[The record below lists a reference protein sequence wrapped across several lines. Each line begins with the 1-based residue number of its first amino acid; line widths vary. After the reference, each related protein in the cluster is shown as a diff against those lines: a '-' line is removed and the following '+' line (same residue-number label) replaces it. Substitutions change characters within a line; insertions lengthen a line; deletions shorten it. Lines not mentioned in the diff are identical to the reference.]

1 MEQINLNVGLEGN
14 ELNIRRGDAQKL
26 PELESFQY
34 LGNINS
40 VSEYLSKIECEVK
53 STVVIADYENGSITV
68 FINNDL
74 SVKSAV
80 KGQLVESD
88 LLEVFYINKPGK
100 LFTQQE
106 IIKLFRM
113 NRLSFFGG
121 NNTEILNQIQNFV
134 YSQKKD
140 GVRKDDQRG
149 NIDFQLQANLE
160 SNITEPFFN
169 LCLPIYCGQEN
180 QTINVELVPQIVNN
194 EALFYLESV
203 DLKERKDKLKKEL
216 IQNELSKID
225 EKYVKIEIG

>member
-1 MEQINLNVGLEGN
+1 MEQIKLDVGLEGN
-14 ELNIRRGDAQKL
+14 ELTIRHGDAQKL
-26 PELESFQY
+26 PELQSFSY
-34 LGNINS
+34 LGNIDS
-40 VSEYLSKIECEVK
+40 VSEYLSKIDCEVK
-53 STVVIADYENGSITV
+53 STIIIADYENGSITL

-74 SVKSAV
+74 SVKSTV

-88 LLEVFYINKPGK
+88 LLEVFCVNKPGK

-113 NRLSFFGG
+113 NRLSFLGG
-121 NNTEILNQIQNFV
+121 NNNEILNQIQNFV

-140 GVRKDDQRG
+140 GIRKDDQRG

-169 LCLPIYCGQEN
+169 LSLPIYCGQEKQN
-180 QTINVELVPQIVNN
+180 INVELVPQIVNN

-203 DLKERKDKLKKEL
+203 DLKEKKELLKKDL
-216 IQNELSKID
+216 IQNELNKIN